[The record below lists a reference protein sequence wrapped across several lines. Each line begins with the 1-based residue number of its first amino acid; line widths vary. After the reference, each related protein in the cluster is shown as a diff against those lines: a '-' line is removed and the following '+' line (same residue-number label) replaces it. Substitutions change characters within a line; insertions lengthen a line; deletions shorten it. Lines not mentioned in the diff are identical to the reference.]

1 MFFLLGNNL
10 VYGQTDSV
18 LLSIDEV
25 RVVAKV
31 LNENNYLRKENSILD
46 SIIIVNNKH
55 INLLNNS
62 ISNYMMIN
70 NQQLGVIHSFEEIDR
85 LRVQQINNMML
96 AHKKDKRMTAI
107 KFGGGGIA
115 VGMILM
121 LILK

>member
-1 MFFLLGNNL
+1 
-10 VYGQTDSV
+10 